1 MYFNTRDGKRIR
13 PEELLFDDF
22 ESVLK
27 MWSDD
32 TGKIYSKELEDDDT
46 FTYIYDRKSF
56 RNWYHINN
64 VMIDREI
71 LLSKLV

>member
-1 MYFNTRDGKRIR
+1 MSF
-13 PEELLFDDF
+13 EELLFDDF

-27 MWSDD
+27 LWSDD
-32 TGKIYSKELEDDDT
+32 TGKRYSKELEDDDT
-46 FTYIYDRKSF
+46 ITYIYDYKSF
-56 RNWYHINN
+56 RHWYHTNN

>member
-1 MYFNTRDGKRIR
+1 MSF
-13 PEELLFDDF
+13 EELLFEDF

-32 TGKIYSKELEDDDT
+32 TGKRYSKELEDDDT
-46 FTYIYDRKSF
+46 FTYIYDHKSF
-56 RNWYHINN
+56 RRWYHTNS